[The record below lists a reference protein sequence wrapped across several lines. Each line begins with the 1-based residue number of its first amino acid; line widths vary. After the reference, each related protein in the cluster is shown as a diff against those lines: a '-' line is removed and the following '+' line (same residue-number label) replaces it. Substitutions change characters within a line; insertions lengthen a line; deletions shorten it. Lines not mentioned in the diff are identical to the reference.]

1 MPKVV
6 VGSLNPVKLDAARI
20 GFEAMFPGE
29 NFEVSG
35 VNVDSGV
42 SRQPIDCAETLQG
55 AIRRAQNT
63 REAKPDA
70 DFWVGIEGGIDS
82 SAAFGGEMVT
92 FAWIVILSRDRMTK
106 ARTSGLALPD
116 KVVELIS
123 QGYELGDADDLVF
136 GTSNS
141 KQNYGAVGIL
151 TGNVITRT
159 SSLAQAVELAL
170 VPFRNSGLYPI
181 KENE

>member
-1 MPKVV
+1 
-6 VGSLNPVKLDAARI
+6 
-20 GFEAMFPGE
+20 
-29 NFEVSG
+29 
-35 VNVDSGV
+35 
-42 SRQPIDCAETLQG
+42 
-55 AIRRAQNT
+55 
-63 REAKPDA
+63 
-70 DFWVGIEGGIDS
+70 
-82 SAAFGGEMVT
+82 
-92 FAWIVILSRDRMTK
+92 MTK